1 MNFVDQRELKPRPG
15 LCSLHEPE
23 LAMATSNN
31 HSAALLAAIFDS
43 ARDYAIFSMSPDRT
57 ITSWNPGAKLLLGWD
72 EDDILGASG
81 DLLFTEEDRAAGAP
95 ENEALTALNDGRA
108 EDERWHVRKDGSRF
122 WGSGVMVPLR
132 GVPGF
137 LKIMRDRTA
146 ERQATQALAES
157 EARFRTLAEHI
168 PQLVWRSRSM
178 GDRTWGS
185 PQWIAFT
192 GLSEAKSL
200 GLGWLDAIH
209 PDDKHATMDAWA
221 EAERRGELYIE
232 HRTRRSVDG
241 EYRWF
246 QTRASRLTD
255 SAGHTI
261 EWFGTSTDVHELKR
275 LQERQQ
281 VLLRELH
288 HRSRNLLAIVN
299 SVARRTKALSSS
311 LDDFAE
317 KLEDRIG
324 ALARVQSLV
333 GGEDRPELLLSD
345 LVRAEVSAH
354 GADWTTRV
362 LIDGPPVLLRERAAE
377 ALGLAVHEL
386 ATNAVKYGALASEA
400 GRLEISWQIR
410 EDKWLD
416 FSWRESGLKKEPD
429 TNKRGYG
436 RELIEV
442 ALPHALGA
450 QTRLDIQ
457 ADSVVCSI
465 ELPDY
470 ERVQTG
476 S

>member
-1 MNFVDQRELKPRPG
+1 
-15 LCSLHEPE
+15 
-23 LAMATSNN
+23 
-31 HSAALLAAIFDS
+31 
-43 ARDYAIFSMSPDRT
+43 
-57 ITSWNPGAKLLLGWD
+57 
-72 EDDILGASG
+72 
-81 DLLFTEEDRAAGAP
+81 
-95 ENEALTALNDGRA
+95 
-108 EDERWHVRKDGSRF
+108 
-122 WGSGVMVPLR
+122 
-132 GVPGF
+132 
-137 LKIMRDRTA
+137 
-146 ERQATQALAES
+146 
-157 EARFRTLAEHI
+157 
-168 PQLVWRSRSM
+168 
-178 GDRTWGS
+178 
-185 PQWIAFT
+185 
-192 GLSEAKSL
+192 
-200 GLGWLDAIH
+200 
-209 PDDKHATMDAWA
+209 
-221 EAERRGELYIE
+221 
-232 HRTRRSVDG
+232 
-241 EYRWF
+241 
-246 QTRASRLTD
+246 
-255 SAGHTI
+255 
-261 EWFGTSTDVHELKR
+261 
-275 LQERQQ
+275 
-281 VLLRELH
+281 
-288 HRSRNLLAIVN
+288 
-299 SVARRTKALSSS
+299 VARRTKALSSS